1 MSCAAQRRR
10 RRRERAGHARGQVTA
25 RLTQSAPPPPPPA
38 CRRTIHTD
46 VLFGLLKGLLK
57 KRPNFKLIV
66 TSATLDAEKFSRYFF
81 ECPIF
86 TIPGR
91 MFPVEILY
99 TKEPES
105 DYLDATLI
113 TVMQV
118 RMRGY
123 WALTARPWRA
133 RRRVLPAPPRVCV
146 CVCGL
151 THGSPLPP
159 TPPPSRSPPPTPPA
173 HSRSTCASRPATSS
187 CS

>member
-1 MSCAAQRRR
+1 
-10 RRRERAGHARGQVTA
+10 
-25 RLTQSAPPPPPPA
+25 
-38 CRRTIHTD
+38 

-57 KRPNFKLIV
+57 KRPDFKLIV

-105 DYLDATLI
+105 DYLDAALI

-118 RMRGY
+118 RAPGAVRWGG
-123 WALTARPWRA
+123 AGDGVGETEGSCSSTAVTPS
-133 RRRVLPAPPRVCV
+133 PAAAA
-146 CVCGL
+146 
-151 THGSPLPP
+151 TH
-159 TPPPSRSPPPTPPA
+159 PPPTSHPRPPTSA
-173 HSRSTCASRPATSS
+173 RRSTCASRRATCC

>member
-1 MSCAAQRRR
+1 MRPFASTC
-10 RRRERAGHARGQVTA
+10 
-25 RLTQSAPPPPPPA
+25 S
-38 CRRTIHTD
+38 TIHTD

-57 KRPNFKLIV
+57 KRPDFKLIV

-105 DYLDATLI
+105 DYVDAAMI

-118 RMRGY
+118 SRLLACILCRQWIIVKAGK
-123 WALTARPWRA
+123 RA
-133 RRRVLPAPPRVCV
+133 RISRCLFTYLFHAWEPALSDRLDATRPRK
-146 CVCGL
+146 
-151 THGSPLPP
+151 PQ
-159 TPPPSRSPPPTPPA
+159 
-173 HSRSTCASRPATSS
+173 
-187 CS
+187 